1 MLFFINPITSL
12 VDSLS
17 QEKALTKAYLGL
29 SSTMTKPITN
39 SVGEFRFYYSRF
51 LGYIIYNLESTI
63 AEIEGK
69 AIELRSAVAI
79 AKATAPTSEALVVE
93 LPQTSST
100 PQLPEI
106 ANTEIT
112 NTEITNTEIVEAAE
126 TEYEEDWPIPE
137 PTPNKNSEVSTEES
151 IAILLECETKLQLMA
166 KKKDIG
172 EELVKKAW
180 DAMTLVQKNYLQ
192 LISLRDNVTKPF
204 ATLGYQ
210 LAYQPTKDAK
220 PRSSRLIG
228 FYLYGEK
235 LPQADERAI
244 LIKGET
250 EPTICSKEYLRPFK
264 DSTPA
269 TETEIKLLEKLL
281 SEPQESEPTAET
293 VAANTFTGVAPSP
306 KLPTG
311 SETGNK
317 PELPPSE
324 PNVVET
330 IISHLKLIDSKFSFQ
345 TESKIIN
352 FNLDGQEIGYID
364 CSDFSVATILDE
376 KIYDDYKFDICSYL
390 SDVKAG
396 CFEHLEDYYIV
407 GNAPKKPDE
416 QPKQPNAGVQIEL
429 DLKTPE
435 PKELPPTPT
444 PALEVIASE
453 LKRFH
458 PQNTLAFTYETTPY
472 STFLTIKHSDSDVA
486 CFEDDGSDIY
496 EVGNNKLTFHGF
508 TQEQISKAYDAGE
521 AVLESLKQKKA

>member
-29 SSTMTKPITN
+29 SSAMTKPITN

-51 LGYIIYNLESTI
+51 LGYIIHNLESTI

-69 AIELRSAVAI
+69 AIELRSAVAN
-79 AKATAPTSEALVVE
+79 APAPTEEVKALPIPEVEFTSPEPTSEALVVE
-93 LPQTSST
+93 QAQTSST
-100 PQLPEI
+100 SQPP
-106 ANTEIT
+106 
-112 NTEITNTEIVEAAE
+112 EITNTEIVEAGEVGEAGE
-126 TEYEEDWPIPE
+126 TEEDSDWPIPDNQ
-137 PTPNKNSEVSTEES
+137 PTPNNNSGVSTEES

-166 KKKDIG
+166 KKKEIG
-172 EELVKKAW
+172 EELVKKTW

-204 ATLGYQ
+204 ATLGYR
-210 LAYQPTKDAK
+210 LGYQPTKDVK

-235 LPQADERAI
+235 LPLADERAI
-244 LIKGET
+244 LIDGET
-250 EPTICSKEYLRPFK
+250 EPTICSKAHLRPFK

-306 KLPTG
+306 KLNSG
-311 SETGNK
+311 SETGSK
-317 PELPPSE
+317 PDSQLLK
-324 PNVVET
+324 PNVGV
-330 IISHLKLIDSKFSFQ
+330 Q
-345 TESKIIN
+345 TELN
-352 FNLDGQEIGYID
+352 
-364 CSDFSVATILDE
+364 
-376 KIYDDYKFDICSYL
+376 
-390 SDVKAG
+390 
-396 CFEHLEDYYIV
+396 
-407 GNAPKKPDE
+407 
-416 QPKQPNAGVQIEL
+416 
-429 DLKTPE
+429 LKTPE

-458 PQNTLAFTYETTPY
+458 PQNTLTFTYLTTPR
-472 STFLTIKHSDSDVA
+472 STFLTIKHGDSEVG

-496 EVGNNKLTFHGF
+496 EVGNNNLTFHGF
-508 TQEQISKAYDAGE
+508 TSEQVSKAYDAGE
-521 AVLESLKQKKA
+521 AVLESLQKKA

>member
-1 MLFFINPITSL
+1 MLFFLNPVTSL

-17 QEKALTKAYLGL
+17 QEKVLTKAYLGL
-29 SSTMTKPITN
+29 SSAMTKPITN

-51 LGYIIYNLESTI
+51 LGYIIHNLESTI

-69 AIELRSAVAI
+69 AIELRSAVALATPSGSYI
-79 AKATAPTSEALVVE
+79 ANATTSIEEVKASPRLEVDPTRPEPKSEALVVE
-93 LPQTSST
+93 LSQASST
-100 PQLPEI
+100 SQPPEI
-106 ANTEIT
+106 ANTEI
-112 NTEITNTEIVEAAE
+112 VEAGEAVE
-126 TEYEEDWPIPE
+126 TEEDSDWPIPE
-137 PTPNKNSEVSTEES
+137 PTPNNNSEVSIEES

-166 KKKDIG
+166 KKKEIG

-180 DAMTLVQKNYLQ
+180 DTMTLVQKNYLQ

-250 EPTICSKEYLRPFK
+250 EPTICSKSHLRPFK

-293 VAANTFTGVAPSP
+293 VAANTFTGLVPSP
-306 KLPTG
+306 KLKTG

-317 PELPPSE
+317 PEQQASE
-324 PNVVET
+324 LNVGV
-330 IISHLKLIDSKFSFQ
+330 Q
-345 TESKIIN
+345 TELN
-352 FNLDGQEIGYID
+352 
-364 CSDFSVATILDE
+364 
-376 KIYDDYKFDICSYL
+376 
-390 SDVKAG
+390 
-396 CFEHLEDYYIV
+396 
-407 GNAPKKPDE
+407 
-416 QPKQPNAGVQIEL
+416 
-429 DLKTPE
+429 LKTPE

-458 PQNTLAFTYETTPY
+458 PQNTLTFTYETTPR
-472 STFLTIKHSDSDVA
+472 STFLTIKHGDSQVA
-486 CFEDDGSDIY
+486 CFE
-496 EVGNNKLTFHGF
+496 
-508 TQEQISKAYDAGE
+508 
-521 AVLESLKQKKA
+521 

>member
-1 MLFFINPITSL
+1 MLFFLNPVTTL

-51 LGYIIYNLESTI
+51 LGYIIHNLESTI

-69 AIELRSAVAI
+69 AIAT
-79 AKATAPTSEALVVE
+79 ATAPTSETLVVE

-100 PQLPEI
+100 PQPP
-106 ANTEIT
+106 
-112 NTEITNTEIVEAAE
+112 EITNTEIVEVGEVGE
-126 TEYEEDWPIPE
+126 TEEDSDWPIPDNQ
-137 PTPNKNSEVSTEES
+137 PTSNNNSVLIVDEA
-151 IAILLECETKLQLMA
+151 IATLLECETKLQLMS

-210 LAYQPTKDAK
+210 LAYQPTKDIQ

-250 EPTICSKEYLRPFK
+250 QPTICKKEYLRPFK
-264 DSTPA
+264 NSTPA

-281 SEPQESEPTAET
+281 TEPQELKPTAENM
-293 VAANTFTGVAPSP
+293 AANTFTGVAPSP
-306 KLPTG
+306 KLQPGSQTG
-311 SETGNK
+311 SK
-317 PELPPSE
+317 PEL
-324 PNVVET
+324 
-330 IISHLKLIDSKFSFQ
+330 
-345 TESKIIN
+345 
-352 FNLDGQEIGYID
+352 
-364 CSDFSVATILDE
+364 
-376 KIYDDYKFDICSYL
+376 
-390 SDVKAG
+390 
-396 CFEHLEDYYIV
+396 
-407 GNAPKKPDE
+407 
-416 QPKQPNAGVQIEL
+416 QPKQPNVGVQTEL
-429 DLKTPE
+429 NLKTPE

-458 PQNTLAFTYETTPY
+458 PQNTLTFTYETTY
-472 STFLTIKHSDSDVA
+472 RATFLTIKHGDSQVA

-521 AVLESLKQKKA
+521 AVLESLKPKKA

>member
-1 MLFFINPITSL
+1 MLFFLNPVTTL

-17 QEKALTKAYLGL
+17 QEKVLTKAYLGL
-29 SSTMTKPITN
+29 SSAMTKPITN

-51 LGYIIYNLESTI
+51 LGYIIHNLESTI

-69 AIELRSAVAI
+69 AIAE
-79 AKATAPTSEALVVE
+79 APTPTEEVKALPIPEVESASPEQKSEALVVDYA
-93 LPQTSST
+93 QTSST
-100 PQLPEI
+100 SQPP
-106 ANTEIT
+106 
-112 NTEITNTEIVEAAE
+112 EITNTEIVVEAGEADK
-126 TEYEEDWPIPE
+126 TEEDSDWPIPE
-137 PTPNKNSEVSTEES
+137 PTPNKNSEVSIEES

-166 KKKDIG
+166 KKKEIG

-180 DAMTLVQKNYLQ
+180 DTMTLVQKNYLQ

-210 LAYQPTKDAK
+210 LGYQPTKDVK

-250 EPTICSKEYLRPFK
+250 EPTICSKAHLRPFK

-269 TETEIKLLEKLL
+269 TEAEIKLLEKLL
-281 SEPQESEPTAET
+281 TEPQESEPTAET
-293 VAANTFTGVAPSP
+293 VAGNTFAGLATP

-317 PELPPSE
+317 PESQPSE
-324 PNVVET
+324 PNV
-330 IISHLKLIDSKFSFQ
+330 
-345 TESKIIN
+345 
-352 FNLDGQEIGYID
+352 
-364 CSDFSVATILDE
+364 
-376 KIYDDYKFDICSYL
+376 
-390 SDVKAG
+390 
-396 CFEHLEDYYIV
+396 
-407 GNAPKKPDE
+407 
-416 QPKQPNAGVQIEL
+416 GVQIEL
-429 DLKTPE
+429 NLQTPE
-435 PKELPPTPT
+435 PPELPPTPT

-458 PQNTLAFTYETTPY
+458 PQNTLTFTYETTPR
-472 STFLTIKHSDSDVA
+472 STFLTIKHGDSEVA

-496 EVGNNKLTFHGF
+496 EVGNKKLTFHGF
-508 TQEQISKAYDAGE
+508 TQEQVSKAYDAGE
-521 AVLESLKQKKA
+521 AVLDELKLKKA

>member
-1 MLFFINPITSL
+1 MLFFLNPVTTL

-17 QEKALTKAYLGL
+17 QEKVLTKAYLGL
-29 SSTMTKPITN
+29 SSAMTKPITN

-51 LGYIIYNLESTI
+51 LGYIIHNLEYTI

-69 AIELRSAVAI
+69 AI
-79 AKATAPTSEALVVE
+79 APTPTERVKALPIPEVESASPEPKSKALVVDGA
-93 LPQTSST
+93 QTSST
-100 PQLPEI
+100 PQ
-106 ANTEIT
+106 NQ
-112 NTEITNTEIVEAAE
+112 EIVEAGE
-126 TEYEEDWPIPE
+126 TEDSSDWPIPE
-137 PTPNKNSEVSTEES
+137 LKPTPNNSSEVSIEES

-180 DAMTLVQKNYLQ
+180 DAMTIVQKNYLQ

-210 LAYQPTKDAK
+210 LAYQPTKDVK

-250 EPTICSKEYLRPFK
+250 EPTICSKAHLRPFK

-281 SEPQESEPTAET
+281 TEPQESEPTAET

-317 PELPPSE
+317 PELPP
-324 PNVVET
+324 
-330 IISHLKLIDSKFSFQ
+330 
-345 TESKIIN
+345 
-352 FNLDGQEIGYID
+352 
-364 CSDFSVATILDE
+364 
-376 KIYDDYKFDICSYL
+376 
-390 SDVKAG
+390 
-396 CFEHLEDYYIV
+396 
-407 GNAPKKPDE
+407 
-416 QPKQPNAGVQIEL
+416 KQPNVGVQTEL
-429 DLKTPE
+429 NLQTPE

-453 LKRFH
+453 LIAYH
-458 PQNTLAFTYETTPY
+458 PQNTLTFTYLTTPR
-472 STFLTIKHSDSDVA
+472 STFLTIKHSDSQVA

-508 TQEQISKAYDAGE
+508 TPEQISKAYDAGE
-521 AVLESLKQKKA
+521 AVLESLKPKKA

>member
-1 MLFFINPITSL
+1 MLFFLNPVTTL

-17 QEKALTKAYLGL
+17 QEKVLTKAYLGL
-29 SSTMTKPITN
+29 SSAMTKPITN

-51 LGYIIYNLESTI
+51 LGYIIHNLESTI

-69 AIELRSAVAI
+69 AIAIPTTPTEEVKALPMPEVELSHPEP
-79 AKATAPTSEALVVE
+79 KSEALVVE
-93 LPQTSST
+93 PAQTSST
-100 PQLPEI
+100 SRPP
-106 ANTEIT
+106 
-112 NTEITNTEIVEAAE
+112 EITNTEIVVEAGEADK
-126 TEYEEDWPIPE
+126 TEEDSDWPIPE
-137 PTPNKNSEVSTEES
+137 PIPNNNSKLSTEEG

-166 KKKDIG
+166 KKKEIG
-172 EELVKKAW
+172 EKLVKKAW

-210 LAYQPTKDAK
+210 LAYQPTKDVK

-250 EPTICSKEYLRPFK
+250 EPTICRKEYLRPFK

-293 VAANTFTGVAPSP
+293 IAANTFAGLATP

-311 SETGNK
+311 SEIGNK
-317 PELPPSE
+317 PESQPSE
-324 PNVVET
+324 P
-330 IISHLKLIDSKFSFQ
+330 
-345 TESKIIN
+345 
-352 FNLDGQEIGYID
+352 
-364 CSDFSVATILDE
+364 SV
-376 KIYDDYKFDICSYL
+376 
-390 SDVKAG
+390 
-396 CFEHLEDYYIV
+396 
-407 GNAPKKPDE
+407 
-416 QPKQPNAGVQIEL
+416 GVQIEL
-429 DLKTPE
+429 NLQTPE
-435 PKELPPTPT
+435 PPELPPTPT

-458 PQNTLAFTYETTPY
+458 PQNTLTFTYLTTPR
-472 STFLTIKHSDSDVA
+472 STFLTIKHGDSEVA

-496 EVGNNKLTFHGF
+496 EVGNRSLTFHGF
-508 TQEQISKAYDAGE
+508 TQEQISKAYNAGE
-521 AVLESLKQKKA
+521 AVLESLKLKKA